1 MKCFL
6 NVIILVLLLVLHSI
20 IPESYWY
27 SIIFI
32 GYCMPLKESNGV
44 VKYVNIF
51 LNILLMY
58 ALAFTPILTGKF
70 FTSFNIINKLGL
82 EIFAIYLPVSLLLL
96 VALKFI
102 YKYRIS
108 LYDLLI
114 HIVALIVVNYLSNPF
129 AIFFIERE
137 HFREFEMSLRWIFLF
152 IASYIIW
159 KVHQHQTM
167 NT

>member
-1 MKCFL
+1 
-6 NVIILVLLLVLHSI
+6 
-20 IPESYWY
+20 
-27 SIIFI
+27 
-32 GYCMPLKESNGV
+32 
-44 VKYVNIF
+44 
-51 LNILLMY
+51 MY
-58 ALAFTPILTGKF
+58 ALAFTPILTGQF

-96 VALKFI
+96 GALRFI
-102 YKYRIS
+102 YKYKIS

-152 IASYIIW
+152 IASRSEE
-159 KVHQHQTM
+159 HTSELQSRP
-167 NT
+167 